1 MSLPFPLV
9 LKNFCSKKE
18 SKIERM
24 PHINKLYGHSEIII
38 KPVFDWNNRINPTIK
53 LEIPNG
59 RKKTNDP
66 IKISNNTKITDAISQ
81 KLGFSIKLII
91 IYLYLLKKFP
101 AIIQAIQE
109 LL

>member
-18 SKIERM
+18 SKIEIM
-24 PHINKLYGHSEIII
+24 PHNNKLYGHSEIII

-59 RKKTNDP
+59 RKKTNAP
-66 IKISNNTKITDAISQ
+66 IKISNLPNTTDAISQ
-81 KLGFSIKLII
+81 KSGFSIKVLII
-91 IYLYLLKKFP
+91 CLYLLRKFL
-101 AIIQAIQE
+101 AKVQENQE
-109 LL
+109 L